1 MLKTLRNGKKAVLQQ
16 DLQSI
21 NGQVVEAGTIVEMV
35 NLLHVTAI
43 IKLDLVHCEHTE
55 FPLYQVLV
63 VKSEAMFTPIASL

>member
-1 MLKTLRNGKKAVLQQ
+1 MLKTLRNGKRAVLQQ

-21 NGQVVEAGTIVEMV
+21 NGQVVEAGTIIEMV

-63 VKSEAMFTPIASL
+63 VKSEAMFTPIANL